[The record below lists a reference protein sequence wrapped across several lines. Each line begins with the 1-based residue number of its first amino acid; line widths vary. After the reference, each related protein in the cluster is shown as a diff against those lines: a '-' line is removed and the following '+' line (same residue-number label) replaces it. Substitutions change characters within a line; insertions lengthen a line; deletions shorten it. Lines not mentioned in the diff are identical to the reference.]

1 MPEVMESPYK
11 QARDGPSRQLLW
23 ELGKLQID
31 YQEEFQAK
39 LDKDAGDRESAHR
52 AALAAAVVEHE
63 RIRRSAEIEREK
75 LEIQIQLER
84 TRREAEERR
93 ELEQQQQDKVEKEL
107 AEKRKNIERTKAAE
121 IAQMKAIQEHRA
133 EQAAAEAAE
142 QQRLKEEKEEAAIAA
157 KKLEQKQET
166 ERLARERERER
177 ERQRA
182 QEQEQEQEQKLKREA
197 DVVQVVPPLA
207 QVTPISAE
215 IPSQDTQQPKNGT
228 KREAEHS
235 RYILIHQ
242 KLKELRRYMADQG
255 RQDLNLKKRMGEM
268 RRTIK
273 KCVGQLTGE
282 KTANKAPRDQIIETL
297 KAAALV
303 SYPHVDI
310 TTFLAVPPDSMSE
323 SQGPALLVYQ
333 LNIFSKAIVSQFI
346 NEAGVAPKSAD
357 PVGVIASTVFA
368 ASEFRWNGIPLIDIL
383 IAKYHVACP
392 VLFGIYGNDVTN
404 EGKRRSGWIR
414 EDKTGP
420 WITEQRHSERM
431 TGLGAGFASLALRS
445 YDKTKLENPYPIYH
459 FWSSLAGIVNVPPQ
473 QASSTH
479 FTVLKAM
486 IENNESRI
494 LDFFGDAGI
503 LALRKALIQFP
514 QAAESKSVAGK
525 AVTVLPD
532 VLRRDKKLFL

>member
-1 MPEVMESPYK
+1 MTDVIQAVLEIHICLTNLFAILRREQEMPEVMESPYK

-282 KTANKAPRDQIIETL
+282 KTANKAPVSCPIIWVDFFNVIFRETKSSRPSKQLLLSVTPMLILRPFWPYLLIRCL
-297 KAAALV
+297 KVRARL
-303 SYPHVDI
+303 SLCINSTYSQRQSSHS
-310 TTFLAVPPDSMSE
+310 LSM
-323 SQGPALLVYQ
+323 
-333 LNIFSKAIVSQFI
+333 
-346 NEAGVAPKSAD
+346 
-357 PVGVIASTVFA
+357 
-368 ASEFRWNGIPLIDIL
+368 
-383 IAKYHVACP
+383 
-392 VLFGIYGNDVTN
+392 
-404 EGKRRSGWIR
+404 
-414 EDKTGP
+414 
-420 WITEQRHSERM
+420 
-431 TGLGAGFASLALRS
+431 
-445 YDKTKLENPYPIYH
+445 KLE
-459 FWSSLAGIVNVPPQ
+459 
-473 QASSTH
+473 
-479 FTVLKAM
+479 
-486 IENNESRI
+486 
-494 LDFFGDAGI
+494 
-503 LALRKALIQFP
+503 
-514 QAAESKSVAGK
+514 
-525 AVTVLPD
+525 
-532 VLRRDKKLFL
+532 